1 MNTLKTLLSK
11 FEFSKGSQIA
21 KLLKENEQNDVI
33 LAKACLR
40 TKPYKN
46 NLLLRN
52 TVNAIL
58 NKQTVS
64 INNEPVRPKQEYEP
78 PYHY

>member
-1 MNTLKTLLSK
+1 MSTLKTLLSK

-21 KLLKENEQNDVI
+21 KLLKENERNDVI

-58 NKQTVS
+58 NKQTAS
-64 INNEPVRPKQEYEP
+64 IKENPVPPKQNYEP
-78 PYHY
+78 FMY

>member
-1 MNTLKTLLSK
+1 MSTLKTLLSK
-11 FEFSKGSQIA
+11 FEFSKSSQIA

-52 TVNAIL
+52 TVNAML
-58 NKQTVS
+58 NKQTAS
-64 INNEPVRPKQEYEP
+64 IKESPVPPKQNYEP
-78 PYHY
+78 FYR

>member
-40 TKPYKN
+40 TKAYKN
-46 NLLLRN
+46 NSVLRI
-52 TVNAIL
+52 TVNTIL
-58 NKQTVS
+58 NKQTAS
-64 INNEPVRPKQEYEP
+64 INEEPIPPKQEYEP
-78 PYHY
+78 FYR

>member
-58 NKQTVS
+58 NKQTAS
-64 INNEPVRPKQEYEP
+64 INNEPVRPKQAYEP
-78 PYHY
+78 FEF

>member
-1 MNTLKTLLSK
+1 MSTLKTLLSK

-52 TVNAIL
+52 TVNAVL
-58 NKQTVS
+58 NKQTAS
-64 INNEPVRPKQEYEP
+64 IKENPVPPKQNYEP
-78 PYHY
+78 FYR

>member
-1 MNTLKTLLSK
+1 MSTLKTLLSK
-11 FEFSKGSQIA
+11 FEFSKGSKIT

-46 NLLLRN
+46 NLSFRN
-52 TVNAIL
+52 AVNAIL

-64 INNEPVRPKQEYEP
+64 INEDPIPPKQDYEP
-78 PYHY
+78 FYR

>member
-11 FEFSKGSQIA
+11 FEFSKDSQIA

-46 NLLLRN
+46 SILLRN
-52 TVNAIL
+52 TVNVIL

-64 INNEPVRPKQEYEP
+64 INNEPVRPKQAYEP
-78 PYHY
+78 FEF

>member
-1 MNTLKTLLSK
+1 MSILKTLLSK

-58 NKQTVS
+58 NKQTAS
-64 INNEPVRPKQEYEP
+64 IKENPVPPKQNYEP
-78 PYHY
+78 FYR

>member
-1 MNTLKTLLSK
+1 MSTLKTLLSK

-21 KLLKENEQNDVI
+21 KLLKENEQNNVI

-64 INNEPVRPKQEYEP
+64 INEEPARPNQEYEP
-78 PYHY
+78 FWY

>member
-21 KLLKENEQNDVI
+21 KLLKENEQNNVI

-58 NKQTVS
+58 NKQTAS
-64 INNEPVRPKQEYEP
+64 IKENPVPPKQEYEP
-78 PYHY
+78 FYR

>member
-1 MNTLKTLLSK
+1 MSTLKTLLSK

-21 KLLKENEQNDVI
+21 KLLKENKQNDVI

-46 NLLLRN
+46 NLLLRD
-52 TVNAIL
+52 TVNTIL
-58 NKQTVS
+58 NKQTAS
-64 INNEPVRPKQEYEP
+64 INEEPIPPKQNYEP
-78 PYHY
+78 FYR

>member
-1 MNTLKTLLSK
+1 MSTLKTLLSK
-11 FEFSKGSQIA
+11 FEFSKGSKIT

-40 TKPYKN
+40 TKSYKN
-46 NLLLRN
+46 NLLLRD

-58 NKQTVS
+58 NKQTAS
-64 INNEPVRPKQEYEP
+64 INDEPVRPKQNYEP
-78 PYHY
+78 FEY

>member
-1 MNTLKTLLSK
+1 MSTLKTLLLK

-21 KLLKENEQNDVI
+21 KLLKENERNDVI

-46 NLLLRN
+46 NSLLRN

-64 INNEPVRPKQEYEP
+64 INEEPTRPNQEHEP
-78 PYHY
+78 FWY

>member
-1 MNTLKTLLSK
+1 MSTLKTLLSK

-46 NLLLRN
+46 NLSLRD
-52 TVNAIL
+52 TVSAIL
-58 NKQTVS
+58 NKQTAS
-64 INNEPVRPKQEYEP
+64 INDEPVRPKQNYEP
-78 PYHY
+78 FEY

>member
-1 MNTLKTLLSK
+1 MSTLKTLLSK
-11 FEFSKGSQIA
+11 FEFSKGSKIT

-46 NLLLRN
+46 NLLLRD

-58 NKQTVS
+58 NKQTAS
-64 INNEPVRPKQEYEP
+64 INDEPVRPKQNYEP
-78 PYHY
+78 FEY